1 MRVPLRFDWTTARQ
15 LGAKLAYWVKRGL
28 PSHPE
33 KPGVLVAKGTGG
45 TLALDGNR
53 LRITKG
59 GWFGILVTLL
69 GIEGGFV
76 ERTIRVNLI
85 SSIEFDKPA
94 FFFRYVRFS
103 YPGAPELTGSDARD
117 MMAENAVLMSLID
130 NRMFYVI
137 KERIEELM
145 DRQMQVL

>member
-1 MRVPLRFDWTTARQ
+1 MPLRLDWTAWRVRV
-15 LGAKLAYWVKRGL
+15 AKAFYWFRRGL
-28 PSHPE
+28 PSHSG
-33 KPGVLVAKGTGG
+33 KPGVLVAKGTGAR
-45 TLALDGNR
+45 LELDGNR

-59 GWFGILVTLL
+59 GWFGVLVTLL

-137 KERIEELM
+137 KERIEDLM